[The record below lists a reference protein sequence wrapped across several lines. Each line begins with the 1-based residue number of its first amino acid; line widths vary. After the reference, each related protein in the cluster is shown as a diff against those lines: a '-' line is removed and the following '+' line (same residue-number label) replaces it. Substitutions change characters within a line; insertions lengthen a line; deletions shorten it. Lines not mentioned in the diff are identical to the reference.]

1 MSTPDDPDLDPAPSD
16 PALSDPAPSAP
27 ALSDPALSD
36 PALGDSAMASGS
48 DAGEPG
54 EHLGPSELRPD
65 EQRLL
70 AELSRDVGGGP
81 LVTGAPEDDAAA
93 VRAAED
99 EAPLPAE
106 GGAPDDGLTPRFS
119 SPEHD

>member
-1 MSTPDDPDLDPAPSD
+1 
-16 PALSDPAPSAP
+16 
-27 ALSDPALSD
+27 
-36 PALGDSAMASGS
+36 MASGS

-70 AELSRDVGGGP
+70 AELSRDVDGRGI
-81 LVTGAPEDDAAA
+81 TGAPEDDVAA

-119 SPEHD
+119 APEQE

>member
-1 MSTPDDPDLDPAPSD
+1 MSTPDDSGL
-16 PALSDPAPSAP
+16 
-27 ALSDPALSD
+27 D

-70 AELSRDVGGGP
+70 AELSRDVGGAV
-81 LVTGAPEDDAAA
+81 VTDAPEDDVAA

-119 SPEHD
+119 SPDRDRGILGAQSPGPASGV

>member
-1 MSTPDDPDLDPAPSD
+1 MSTPGQDDSTVP
-16 PALSDPAPSAP
+16 
-27 ALSDPALSD
+27 
-36 PALGDSAMASGS
+36 DSAMDSGS

-54 EHLGPSELRPD
+54 EHLGPADLLPD

-70 AELSRDVGGGP
+70 AELARDVDHRDNDA
-81 LVTGAPEDDAAA
+81 LEDSAA

-106 GGAPDDGLTPRFS
+106 GGAPDDGLNPLFS
-119 SPEHD
+119 SPDQG

>member
-1 MSTPDDPDLDPAPSD
+1 MSTPDDRDLDPDLGDVPLVDS
-16 PALSDPAPSAP
+16 ALS
-27 ALSDPALSD
+27 
-36 PALGDSAMASGS
+36 DSAMASGS

-70 AELSRDVGGGP
+70 AALSRDVGGAP
-81 LVTGAPEDDAAA
+81 VVTGAPEDDAAA